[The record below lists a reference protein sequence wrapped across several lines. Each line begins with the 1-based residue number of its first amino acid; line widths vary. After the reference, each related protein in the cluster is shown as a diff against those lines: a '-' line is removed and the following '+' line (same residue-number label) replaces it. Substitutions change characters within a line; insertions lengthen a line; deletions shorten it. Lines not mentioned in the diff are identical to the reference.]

1 VHRGQ
6 ASETARRVAAH
17 RLTFPRRETDYGDPT
32 ADERLARDVAAGID
46 ATDSPLRAYLQAR
59 TQFFDTVVV
68 ESIAGGITQIVVG
81 AAGYDG
87 RAWRYRNPGV
97 AWFEVDH
104 PSTQRDKLNRLE
116 ALGIDIAEVRFVGA
130 DFAVDP
136 LAVPLKQAGL
146 DPGRAT
152 LFLLEGVAVYLE
164 TATLEAVLREFSDVA
179 GPGSVLAISLSVSTE
194 SPDAAERRRQFQTA
208 VARMGEPARSAIKPD
223 QVEGLLSRAGWR
235 PADRAAPE
243 NSTQARRAAAGLVV
257 AHPRGG

>member
-1 VHRGQ
+1 MHRGR
-6 ASETARRVAAH
+6 ASETARRVAAQ

-32 ADERLARDVAAGID
+32 ADEQLARDVAAGID

-68 ESIAGGITQIVVG
+68 ESIARGIKQIVVG

-87 RAWRYRNPGV
+87 RAWRYRKPDV

-104 PSTQRDKLNRLE
+104 PSTQRDKLDRLE
-116 ALGIDIAEVRFVGA
+116 ALGIDSAEVRFIGA

-146 DPGRAT
+146 DPNQAT

-164 TATLEAVLREFSDVA
+164 APTLEAVLREFSELA
-179 GPGSVLAISLSVSTE
+179 GPRSVLAISLSVSSE
-194 SPDAAERRRQFQTA
+194 SPDTGERRRQFQAA
-208 VARMGEPARSAIKPD
+208 VARMGEPARSTIEQD
-223 QVEGLLSRAGWR
+223 QVGALLSRTGWR
-235 PADRAAPE
+235 LSDRVAPDDA
-243 NSTQARRAAAGLVV
+243 TQARRAAAGLVV
-257 AHPRGG
+257 AVPRGG